1 MNHKILDQF
10 LDEKTSK
17 NLIDEAKKYSENSHI
32 KVQNNRLILPSS
44 GLDFLKL
51 IEKSISWKNLHD
63 KLNSKEFLNTLTN
76 ALNIKNHDYIVTNFL
91 ILNLAIYLSDIKKL
105 ILENFPLLEI

>member
-10 LDEKTSK
+10 LDEKTCQT
-17 NLIDEAKKYSENSHI
+17 LIDEAKKYSENSHI

-51 IEKSISWKNLHD
+51 IEKSISWKNYM
-63 KLNSKEFLNTLTN
+63 TN
-76 ALNIKNHDYIVTNFL
+76 LIQKNF
-91 ILNLAIYLSDIKKL
+91 
-105 ILENFPLLEI
+105 